1 MVTHFFGDITRLF
14 SGGYT
19 FFTLV
24 TQEVTQREELCNHL
38 CNHIN
43 GVRTPKI
50 GSGYTVTQVTQ
61 FFTRI
66 LGKKN
71 TRAREVILATRA
83 LLCFFPVEEHLF
95 LCNCVTYI

>member
-1 MVTHFFGDITRLF
+1 MVTQFFL
-14 SGGYT
+14 
-19 FFTLV
+19 LV
-24 TQEVTQREELCNHL
+24 TQEVTQGKAVCNQL

-71 TRAREVILATRA
+71 RERVTRA
-83 LLCFFPVEEHLF
+83 L
-95 LCNCVTYI
+95 